1 MRAIDRLNRI
11 KQQKESNAT
20 LERFI
25 SLTNPK
31 NVILMQALVAW
42 TCSNIKF
49 DGEVQVNPD
58 ATLDE
63 LWNLSDLDTREFADT
78 AGLTVTDAIS
88 KLRQM
93 RNLGLI
99 FPDGDALSKAISIVK
114 VYVKGKIEGLSKDGK

>member
-1 MRAIDRLNRI
+1 
-11 KQQKESNAT
+11 
-20 LERFI
+20 
-25 SLTNPK
+25 
-31 NVILMQALVAW
+31 
-42 TCSNIKF
+42 
-49 DGEVQVNPD
+49 
-58 ATLDE
+58 LDE